1 MKCIRPGHYQA
12 TISYGQDQVIVVN
25 IVKVKSNFKHSIT
38 KWRLTVDDSVLGPQH
53 RTDWDTKQQAMNKG
67 RKEVENLM
75 FKALEI
81 RIIKGFQL
89 PKDFY
94 GKEELHEV

>member
-1 MKCIRPGHYQA
+1 MRSIRPGHYQA

-25 IVKVKSNFKHSIT
+25 IVKIKSNFQHSIT
-38 KWRLTVDDSVLGPQH
+38 KWRLTVDDSVLGPQVKS
-53 RTDWDTKQQAMNKG
+53 DWDSKNSAMTVG
-67 RKEVENLM
+67 RKAVENLM
-75 FKALEI
+75 FKALET

-94 GKEELHEV
+94 GKEELYEV